1 MRKTILKSN
10 WDEIRGIGSYIFSLL
25 AHLEEIEKNEIF
37 YVALNNLSYSNY
49 KNFWEIAFHQPFEK
63 NLNNKNFDRKTIEK
77 NINDKNFN
85 YINFH
90 KKKDLSKTRD
100 LLKKYIKPK
109 VNLEKLF
116 IDDYLKKFE
125 KYNIASLHIRGNA
138 MFSTGHAANQYQ
150 KINFKNFIC
159 PLIKKILQ
167 DGFDKVI
174 LCTVDLNFKTQ
185 IVQEFKEKIIYMD
198 QSFPENRMHP
208 SSYDPLEEIIYEKE
222 DFKNKLII
230 EPIIEAFIMS
240 KTSYSY
246 LMRSNI
252 SYLSIL
258 YRNDFNYEFI
268 DDHID
273 YERFG

>member
-1 MRKTILKSN
+1 MRKTILKNN
-10 WDEIRGIGSYIFSLL
+10 WNDNRGIGSVIFSLL

-37 YVALNNLSYSNY
+37 YLELNNLSYSNY
-49 KNFWEIAFHQPFEK
+49 KNFWEIAFYQPFEK
-63 NLNNKNFDRKTIEK
+63 NLNNENLDRKTIEK
-77 NINDKNFN
+77 NIYTKNFN
-85 YINFH
+85 KINFH

-100 LLKKYIKPK
+100 LLKKFIKPK

-116 IDDYLKKFE
+116 IDNYLKKFD
-125 KYNIASLHIRGNA
+125 KYNIASLHIRGNS
-138 MFSTGHAANQYQ
+138 MFSTGHAANQYE

-167 DGFDKVI
+167 NGFDKVL
-174 LCTVDLNFKTQ
+174 LCTIDLNFKTQ
-185 IVQEFKEKIIYMD
+185 IIQEFKEKIIYLE
-198 QSFPENRMHP
+198 QSLPKNRMHP
-208 SSYDPLEEIIYEKE
+208 SYNVLEEIIYENE

-230 EPIIEAFIMS
+230 EPIIEAYIMS